1 MLAATSP
8 AAGTVSITVQPRG
21 EVIAG
26 TSGQLL
32 LDTLRKA
39 QVPISYSC
47 EAGRCGTCRC
57 ELLSGEVVE
66 EPAEFRGLRL
76 GLARDAI
83 GGSADGSGSNRQV
96 LACRTRLIGDC
107 VIGLVEPD
115 EVVVHPPQILKCRVE
130 SVRVL
135 NAATV
140 ALRLKPNRPLRFSA
154 GQFARL
160 DFGAGRVRPYSM
172 ANAEGEELLEFHLR
186 RVPGGVVSGFVAEQL
201 HAGDVVKLI
210 GPLGTSYLRRRHE
223 GPMLCV
229 AGGTGLA
236 PICSI
241 VRTALA
247 GTSAGRIHLYVGA
260 RSADELYWLDELH
273 ELRRQQP
280 ARLNVTLATDSP
292 AMDAAI
298 RHGRVVDIAA
308 SDLCSLAD
316 SPAMHAAVRHGRVV
330 DVATSVLSSLTG
342 WKVYLAGPPPMVE
355 AGTQLA
361 LRLSAKHAD
370 IHADAFYA
378 SEN

>member
-8 AAGTVSITVQPRG
+8 ATGTVSVTVQPRG
-21 EVIAG
+21 DVIAG
-26 TSGQLL
+26 ASGALL

-39 QVPISYSC
+39 QIPISYSC

-57 ELLSGEVVE
+57 EVLSGEVAE
-66 EPAEFRGLRL
+66 EAAEFRGLR
-76 GLARDAI
+76 
-83 GGSADGSGSNRQV
+83 SGPNRRV

-130 SVRVL
+130 SVLVL
-135 NAATV
+135 NAAAV

-154 GQFARL
+154 GQFARM

-172 ANAEGEELLEFHLR
+172 ANAEGDEVLEFHLR
-186 RVPGGVVSGFVAEQL
+186 RVPDGVVSGFVAEQL
-201 HAGDVVKLI
+201 RVGDVVKLI
-210 GPLGTSYLRRRHE
+210 GPLGTSYLRRKHE
-223 GPMLCV
+223 GSALCI

-241 VRTALA
+241 VRTALG
-247 GTSAGRIHLYVGA
+247 GTTTDSIHLYVGA
-260 RSADELYWLDELH
+260 RSESELYWLDELH
-273 ELRRQQP
+273 ELRRQHP
-280 ARLNVTLATDSP
+280 ARLNVTLATDLP
-292 AMDAAI
+292 
-298 RHGRVVDIAA
+298 A
-308 SDLCSLAD
+308 SD
-316 SPAMHAAVRHGRVV
+316 AAVRHGRVV
-330 DVATSVLSSLTG
+330 DVAATDLASLAG
-342 WKVYLAGPPPMVE
+342 WKVYLAGPPPMVD

-361 LRLSAKHAD
+361 LRLSAKHTD

>member
-8 AAGTVSITVQPRG
+8 ASGTVSITVQPRG
-21 EVIAG
+21 QVIAG
-26 TSGQLL
+26 ISGELL

-57 ELLSGEVVE
+57 ELLSGEVAE
-66 EPAEFRGLRL
+66 EPAEFRGLQP
-76 GLARDAI
+76 GFSPDAVVA
-83 GGSADGSGSNRQV
+83 GAPASASSRQI
-96 LACRTRLIGDC
+96 LACRTRLVGDC
-107 VIGLVEPD
+107 AIGLIEPD

-130 SVRVL
+130 AVTVL

-201 HAGDVVKLI
+201 RPGEVVKLI
-210 GPLGTSYLRRRHE
+210 GPLGTSYLRRRHA
-223 GPMLCV
+223 GPMLCI

-241 VRTALA
+241 VSTALA
-247 GTSAGRIHLYVGA
+247 GPQTGAIHLYVGA
-260 RSADELYWLDELH
+260 RSAEELYWLDELQ
-273 ELRRQQP
+273 ELQRQHP
-280 ARLNVTLATDSP
+280 TRLSLTLATDAP

-308 SDLCSLAD
+308 SGVTSL
-316 SPAMHAAVRHGRVV
+316 S
-330 DVATSVLSSLTG
+330 G
-342 WKVYLAGPPPMVE
+342 WKVYLAGPPPMVD

-361 LRLSAKHAD
+361 LRLSAKPTD

-378 SEN
+378 AEK